1 LPKLPRSL
9 KALLRNPTGIVG
21 LAILVPLIAV
31 VLAGGLIAP
40 TSPFEMVAQP
50 LLWPGQNAVYP
61 LGTDALG
68 RDLVSG
74 LIYGGRVSLT
84 IALASTAISL
94 IIGITIGA
102 LGGYFGGWID
112 DALNRVTAFFQT
124 IPPFLFLIVLVA
136 VLQPT
141 LSTIVMSIAIVS
153 WPTIARIVRAEFRS
167 QKEREYVLAARSLG
181 YSQARIIVQEILPNA
196 IAPVIIT
203 TSVIVA
209 TAILNESALSFLGLG
224 DPNVISWGS
233 MIGAGRQMLRTGW
246 YLTALPGVA
255 ILLTVLA
262 LNLLGEAINDALN
275 PRMVEDRS

>member
-1 LPKLPRSL
+1 MPKLPRSF

-31 VLAGGLIAP
+31 VLVAGLIAP

-84 IALASTAISL
+84 IALASTVISL

-102 LGGYFGGWID
+102 VGGYFGGWID
-112 DALNRVTAFFQT
+112 DTMNRVTAFFQT

-141 LSTIVMSIAIVS
+141 LSKIVMSIAIVS

-181 YSQARIIVQEILPNA
+181 YSQTRIIVQEILPNA